1 MDTSVVVNGSTND
14 VSNDI
19 STMESNN
26 FKRMERSIKNYIK
39 RATILSHKNNIS
51 PVTLSVVSRK
61 MLKRQL
67 NQYAIPISDD
77 ESDFDWDKHVVD
89 VVNDKINRYHPII
102 DHSNSYVHHN
112 YRLTSYMD
120 PCVPVNY
127 KVYDLSFV
135 VEGLYLVSNALS
147 ASLQIFWAKKALE
160 EYSTVEH
167 TNLSNLTTLNSKKHD
182 DSDSHNI
189 DCIDSDVIEQQHPLG
204 SNDWSDL
211 WDSSK
216 NDSTPYQSFSRLRW
230 SCLGYHYGELY
241 LSIHL
246 PIYLFNAYLVYTYYI
261 LCIELELFLCFF
273 RLDDAEISEES
284 EVDFPIRPSTTM

>member
-1 MDTSVVVNGSTND
+1 MMDASVVVNGSKND

-19 STMESNN
+19 SSMESNK
-26 FKRMERSIKNYIK
+26 FKRMERGIKNYIK
-39 RATILSHKNNIS
+39 RATILSHKKNIS

-77 ESDFDWDKHVVD
+77 DSDFDWDKHVVD
-89 VVNDKINRYHPII
+89 VVNDKINRYHPIV
-102 DHSNSYVHHN
+102 DHTNSYVHHN
-112 YRLTSYMD
+112 CRLPSDMD

-147 ASLQIFWAKKALE
+147 ASLQIYWAKKALE

-167 TNLSNLTTLNSKKHD
+167 TNLSNLTTLQSKKHD
-182 DSDSHNI
+182 DNDSHNVS
-189 DCIDSDVIEQQHPLG
+189 CIDSDVIEQQHPLG
-204 SNDWSDL
+204 SSDWSDL

-216 NDSTPYQSFSRLRW
+216 YDSTPYQSFSRLRW

-241 LSIHL
+241 LSIYS
-246 PIYLFNAYLVYTYYI
+246 IYRSIDLSIYI
-261 LCIELELFLCFF
+261 MRI
-273 RLDDAEISEES
+273 
-284 EVDFPIRPSTTM
+284 